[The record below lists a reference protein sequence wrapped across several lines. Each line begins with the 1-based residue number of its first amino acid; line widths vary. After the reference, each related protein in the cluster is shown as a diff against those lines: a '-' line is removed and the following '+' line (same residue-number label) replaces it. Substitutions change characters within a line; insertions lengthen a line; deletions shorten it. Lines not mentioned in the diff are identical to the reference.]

1 MVANP
6 LDMSLDSNLRTDL
19 PPNVDQ
25 VTAMMMA
32 LDRMM
37 ATFVTTATAHL
48 FTSKTDSEYS
58 SQTHICGP
66 ESQQRAEFGGRTKDP
81 H

>member
-25 VTAMMMA
+25 VTAIMMA

-37 ATFVTTATAHL
+37 ATFVTTATAYL
-48 FTSKTDSEYS
+48 FTSKTDSE
-58 SQTHICGP
+58 
-66 ESQQRAEFGGRTKDP
+66 
-81 H
+81 